1 VVESPSVNKSQTNM
15 PSLAERVDRHGEVHD
30 RQGVRSANGIDRE
43 RRFLMVGRASPR
55 CGSAEIAGHSVRCSA
70 RRGTGTRRDW
80 QVCSRRCGRGG
91 DCGSRRTRGGLLRF
105 VGIRAQHAAASGKKE
120 GRHHGRRADPTTRLA
135 CSLSQCCSHG
145 RHRPRRRG
153 RRCPIRWVK
162 RLLERGSRPATRE
175 AGAVR
180 GRSHREVS
188 VPMMT

>member
-1 VVESPSVNKSQTNM
+1 VVESPSANKSQTNM

-105 VGIRAQHAAASGKKE
+105 VGIRAQHPPHPERTRAAIK
-120 GRHHGRRADPTTRLA
+120 
-135 CSLSQCCSHG
+135 
-145 RHRPRRRG
+145 
-153 RRCPIRWVK
+153 
-162 RLLERGSRPATRE
+162 
-175 AGAVR
+175 AGALTQRPGLLALCLNAARTAGTVHDGEVGGVR
-180 GRSHREVS
+180 SSGSSDYWSPDRDPLEKLAAVRCRSHREVS
-188 VPMMT
+188 VPM